1 MTPRVRKENKKGE
14 GGSSSSTILNLSRR
28 KYVSAAALS
37 SILKEINETGVPD
50 AKSASTYLRQRKKAC
65 NRNTPLGNVMTAY
78 TAPLLSGGD
87 ISIPMTNPYVFL
99 YVALLDNTAFRTFFS
114 VQSATSTRIGWGLCP
129 TQTKLLQVTSY
140 CRRTR
145 GSRMRSTG
153 PSFSLDTLLWEM
165 RMLGLLQSPF
175 VRTQLT

>member
-1 MTPRVRKENKKGE
+1 MHSLQHDATSNKGNKKGE

-78 TAPLLSGGD
+78 TAPLLSGGG
-87 ISIPMTNPYVFL
+87 ISIATTNPYAFL
-99 YVALLDNTAFRTFFS
+99 YVALLDNIAFRTFFRS
-114 VQSATSTRIGWGLCP
+114 VRDKHTNRLGIVSYTDEITPSNVFLVGEPAEVACA
-129 TQTKLLQVTSY
+129 LLVH
-140 CRRTR
+140 
-145 GSRMRSTG
+145 
-153 PSFSLDTLLWEM
+153 PSVWIPCSG
-165 RMLGLLQSPF
+165 R
-175 VRTQLT
+175 